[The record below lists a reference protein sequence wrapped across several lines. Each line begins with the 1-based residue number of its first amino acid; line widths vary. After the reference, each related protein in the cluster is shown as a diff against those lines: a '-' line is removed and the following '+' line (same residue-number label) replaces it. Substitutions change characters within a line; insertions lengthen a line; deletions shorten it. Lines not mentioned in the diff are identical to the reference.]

1 MLDLLSTHECL
12 GCASGFAAQD
22 PTAVLC
28 AECAGDLSGG
38 LKELPTRHTLLS
50 QAWALGAY
58 SGVIGT
64 LVRRAK
70 FNLDLR
76 AADVLV
82 EHFATALS
90 YGPPLRADAVVF
102 LPTTPWRLMWR
113 GFHLPERLAEAV
125 CAASGAPLVPALRRR
140 WGSPQ
145 ARRSHAER
153 LAAGS
158 DLFVMVRPLTGTVLL
173 VDDVLTSGASMHAAA
188 AEVLSAGADRV
199 SCLVLA
205 AAGPLRRVAVGIS

>member
-12 GCASGFAAQD
+12 GCANGGAAPD

-28 AECAGDLSGG
+28 ADCAGELSGG
-38 LKELPTRHTLLS
+38 LKELPIRHTLLAR
-50 QAWALGAY
+50 AWALGAY

-76 AADVLV
+76 AVDVLV

-90 YGPPLRADAVVF
+90 CGSLPHADAVVF

-113 GFHLPERLAEAV
+113 GFHLPERLAEAA
-125 CAASGAPLVPALRRR
+125 CAATGAPLVPALRRR
-140 WGSPQ
+140 WGLPQ

-153 LAAGS
+153 LAAGA
-158 DLFVMVRPLTGTVLL
+158 DLFAVARPLTGTVLL

-188 AEVLSAGADRV
+188 AEVLAAGADRV

-205 AAGPLRRVAVGIS
+205 AAGPLRRVHVGFS

>member
-12 GCASGFAAQD
+12 GCANGGAAPD

-28 AECAGDLSGG
+28 ADCAGELSGG
-38 LKELPTRHTLLS
+38 LKELPTRHTLLAR
-50 QAWALGAY
+50 AWALGAY

-76 AADVLV
+76 AVDVLV

-90 YGPPLRADAVVF
+90 CGS
-102 LPTTPWRLMWR
+102 LP
-113 GFHLPERLAEAV
+113 HAA
-125 CAASGAPLVPALRRR
+125 CAATGAPLVPALRRR
-140 WGSPQ
+140 WGLPQ

-153 LAAGS
+153 LAAGA
-158 DLFVMVRPLTGTVLL
+158 DLFAVARPLTGTVLL

-188 AEVLSAGADRV
+188 AEVLAAGADRV

-205 AAGPLRRVAVGIS
+205 AAGPLRRVHVGFS